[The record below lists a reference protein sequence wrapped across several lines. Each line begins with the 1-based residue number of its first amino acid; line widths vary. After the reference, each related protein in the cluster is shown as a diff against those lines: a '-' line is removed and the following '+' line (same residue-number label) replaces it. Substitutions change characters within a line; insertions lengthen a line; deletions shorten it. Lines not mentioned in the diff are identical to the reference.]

1 MKKILFVTSEAHP
14 LIKTG
19 GLADVSSSLPKA
31 LADLGQDVRLILPN
45 YGALKLNNEVHLRS
59 EFPIGSYFVRLLETK
74 LPDSAVTVWL
84 VDCPAYFGMVGNP
97 YVDVFGN
104 AYANN
109 ADRFALF
116 CRAVSE
122 VAMNRVELNW
132 KPDIVHCNDWQT
144 GLVPALL
151 SLEYQCPP
159 TIFTIH
165 NMAYQGIFGGLV
177 ASILQLP
184 PQLLSQ
190 DGLEF
195 HGMISFI
202 KGGIAYADKVTTVS
216 PTYAQEIQTAKFGYG
231 LEGLLTY
238 RNDDLIGIINGIDAD
253 WNPEVDS
260 LITQK
265 YAVDSLSEKVQNKTA
280 LQIRLNLPVDENI
293 FTLGLISRLVEQKG
307 IDLLLDC
314 LSELLSL
321 PVQIVILGS
330 GDKDFE
336 HRLSQFAAAY
346 PHKMALTLGYN
357 ETLAH
362 LIEAGCDA
370 FLMPSRFE
378 PCGLN
383 QMYSQRYGAL
393 PIVRNTGGL
402 ADTVIDTLPIS
413 LANKTATGF
422 IFEEENA
429 GALFETIKRALV
441 LHSIPDT
448 WRQLQINAMTR
459 DFSWTNSAKQY
470 LNLYESIE

>member
-1 MKKILFVTSEAHP
+1 MKKILFVSSEAHP

-31 LADLGQDVRLILPN
+31 LAELGQEVRLVVPN
-45 YGALKLNNEVHLRS
+45 YGALKLNNEVNLRS

-74 LPDSAVTVWL
+74 LPDSSVTVWL
-84 VDCPAYFGMVGNP
+84 IDCPAYFGMTGNP
-97 YVDVFGN
+97 YVDMFGN
-104 AYANN
+104 SYPNN
-109 ADRFALF
+109 AERFALF
-116 CRAVSE
+116 CRAVCE
-122 VAMNRVELNW
+122 VAMNRVELDW
-132 KPDIVHCNDWQT
+132 KADIVHCNDWQT
-144 GLVPALL
+144 GLVPAFL

-159 TIFTIH
+159 TVFTIH
-165 NMAYQGIFGGLV
+165 NMAYQGIFSGLT
-177 ASILQLP
+177 ASVLQLP
-184 PQLLSQ
+184 PQLLSP

-202 KGGIAYADKVTTVS
+202 KGGIAYADKITTVS
-216 PTYAQEIQTAKFGYG
+216 PTYAKEIQTAEFGYG

-238 RNDDLIGIINGIDAD
+238 RNDDLTGIINGIDNE
-253 WNPEVDS
+253 WNPDIDT

-265 YAVDSLSEKVQNKTA
+265 YGINSLSEKSQNKTT
-280 LQIRLNLPVDENI
+280 LQIRLNLPVDENV

-307 IDLLLDC
+307 IDLILDC

-321 PVQIVILGS
+321 PVQIIMLGS

-362 LIEAGCDA
+362 LIEAGTDV

-383 QMYSQRYGAL
+383 QMYSQRYGTL

-402 ADTVIDTLPIS
+402 ADTVIDTLPHS
-413 LANKTATGF
+413 MADKTATGF
-422 IFEEENA
+422 IFDDENS
-429 GALFETIKRALV
+429 GALFETIKRAVV
-441 LHSIPDT
+441 LHSLPDV

-459 DFSWTNSAKQY
+459 DFSWNNSAKQY
-470 LNLYESIE
+470 LDLYESIE